1 MLGMKE
7 TARIADQSRRSYAG
21 KAWHGPSLKFLLRGV
36 TAQRA
41 AARPI
46 PGTHTIWEI
55 VLHIAAWD
63 RVAAERIRGGKRT
76 SLPASENF
84 PIVTDVSE
92 GAWKKTLIALESAN
106 RDLRAAIAKCP
117 PAKLDRKLGGGDY
130 SFYITMHGAVQHD
143 LYHAGQIAI
152 LKKMV

>member
-1 MLGMKE
+1 MKE
-7 TARIADQSRRSYAG
+7 TARIADQSRRAYAG
-21 KAWHGPSLKFLLRGV
+21 KAWHGPSLKLLLRGV
-36 TAQRA
+36 AAQQA

-46 PGTHTIWEI
+46 PGAHTIWEL

-84 PIVTDVSE
+84 PVVTDTSE
-92 GAWKKTLIALESAN
+92 AAWKKTLANLEEAN
-106 RDLRAAIAKCP
+106 RDLRDAIAKCP

-130 SFYITMHGAVQHD
+130 SFYVTMHGSVQHD

-152 LKKMV
+152 LKKMVS